1 MLRWEQRPVEVA
13 NLFNPAFCAVLLQSS
28 IKGFQSQ
35 QDRGMPYPLLF
46 LVLPIVLHSYTR
58 EILPKSTATKMHV
71 WLQEHPEV
79 RIGFVERSRNLVPY
93 TKEALIFGVRTG
105 IIAVGSDGSFTR
117 VQRVLKTPGTDS
129 YIDRLVK
136 RTDFLGRWLTQIEE
150 PSNIF
155 TMWGIRP

>member
-1 MLRWEQRPVEVA
+1 VLRWEQRPVEVA

-28 IKGFQSQ
+28 IRGFQSQ
-35 QDRGMPYPLLF
+35 REEGMPYPLLF

-58 EILPKSTATKMHV
+58 ETLPKSTATKMHV

-93 TKEALIFGVRTG
+93 TKEALIFGTRTG
-105 IIAVGSDGSFTR
+105 IMTIGADGTFKR
-117 VQRVLKTPGTDS
+117 VPRVLRNPAAESDLAH
-129 YIDRLVK
+129 LVK
-136 RTDFLGRWLTQIEE
+136 RTEFVGKWFAQFEE

>member
-1 MLRWEQRPVEVA
+1 VLRWEQRPVEVA
-13 NLFNPAFCAVLLQSS
+13 NLFNPAFCTVLLQSS
-28 IKGFQSQ
+28 IRGFQSQ
-35 QDRGMPYPLLF
+35 RDGGMPYPLLF

-58 EILPKSTATKMHV
+58 QTLPRTTATKMHV

-93 TKEALIFGVRTG
+93 TKEALIFGIQAGTITIG
-105 IIAVGSDGSFTR
+105 TDGSFAWVPKSLR
-117 VQRVLKTPGTDS
+117 KSGHDS
-129 YIDRLVK
+129 ELDRLQK
-136 RTDFLGRWLTQIEE
+136 RAEFLGKWLAQFEE